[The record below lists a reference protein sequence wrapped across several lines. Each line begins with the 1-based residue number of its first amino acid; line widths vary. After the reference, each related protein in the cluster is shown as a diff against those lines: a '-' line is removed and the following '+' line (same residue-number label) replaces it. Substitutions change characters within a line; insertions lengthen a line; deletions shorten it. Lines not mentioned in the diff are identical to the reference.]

1 MKLRYITKEALD
13 AKGKVDIWNDSL
25 TTELTMSVVEVV
37 GLNRRFFVDIDS
49 TISDELMGKLLHH
62 FRDEGTLIDREG
74 MSRV

>member
-13 AKGKVDIWNDSL
+13 AKGKVDVWNDSL
-25 TTELTMSVVEVV
+25 TIELTMSVVEVV
-37 GLNRRFFVDIDS
+37 DLNRRFFVDIDS

-62 FRDEGTLIDREG
+62 FRDEGTLIDRED